1 MSSIDIFSK
10 YIDNFGDLTV
20 AIRIA
25 NEFSKSYEFSINLF
39 ITKNKSL
46 ETLLKLNPVH
56 KNILIR
62 NIDYKDEV
70 YVPSKNII
78 TIFDT
83 KIPSILLKKI
93 SSDSLIINYEYFS
106 AEKWVD
112 GYHLKKSF
120 STPCKKI
127 YYFPGI
133 SNNSGSPIYSQEDL
147 NHFNKG
153 IYCANNNFSITCFSY
168 FNQRIFNSLSCL
180 KENFPSSKVSVFDGL
195 EFNKSLNNI
204 GINCLPL
211 KSFNDF
217 DSELSQSTIN
227 FVRGEDSLVRAI
239 LSGGI
244 FFWQPYKQK
253 NNEHDIK
260 LKAFFNNYFHNPP
273 KYLKDLFFKWSN
285 VDFTALDWE
294 FLQSDICELSKLYSI
309 SRKKFI
315 SRPSAIEEFTKCF
328 NDNSV

>member
-1 MSSIDIFSK
+1 LSSIDIFSK
-10 YIDNFGDLTV
+10 YIDNFGDLTI

-62 NIDYKDEV
+62 NIDYIDEV
-70 YVPSKNII
+70 YVPSKKII

-83 KIPSILLKKI
+83 KIPSNLLKKI

-120 STPCKKI
+120 RTPCKKI

-147 NHFNKG
+147 NHFNKS

-168 FNQRIFNSLSCL
+168 FNQSIFNSLSCL
-180 KENFPSSKVSVFDGL
+180 KENFPSSKISVFDGL

-217 DSELSQSTIN
+217 DSQLSESTIN
-227 FVRGEDSLVRAI
+227 FIRGEDSLVRAI
-239 LSGGI
+239 LSDGI
-244 FFWQPYKQK
+244 FFWQPYNQT

-260 LKAFFNNYFHNPP
+260 LKAFFNYYFHNPP
-273 KYLKDLFFKWSN
+273 KYLKDLFLKWSTE
-285 VDFTALDWE
+285 DFTALDWE
-294 FLQSDICELSKLYSI
+294 FLQSDIYELSKLYSF

-328 NDNSV
+328 NDYSV